1 MVVGIRVGYLLPTS
15 TIYTDTVYFM
25 KYEVYV
31 LIYIDIIILFLLA
44 TVTQNHQIVTT
55 RIYREVAS

>member
-55 RIYREVAS
+55 CIYREVAP